1 MAALTYDEKIAIAKL
16 AAEGLSTN
24 AIVKQLG
31 IRNKMRV
38 YNAFNEKDKELLDLI
53 DSFKTEIES
62 NKKNAAENAKAA
74 LRDLY
79 LNKGQEL
86 VDKIYKLVNVPEELI
101 ESSSLRD
108 RMGAA
113 KLMLEIV
120 ENIATVADEEQIAEE
135 CAATIEVVVEDA
147 SGGE

>member
-1 MAALTYDEKIAIAKL
+1 MAALTYDEKIAIAEL
-16 AAEGLSTN
+16 AAQGLSGY
-24 AIVKQLG
+24 AIFKKLG
-31 IRNKMRV
+31 IPKDRV
-38 YNAFNEKDKELLDLI
+38 YRALKNDEELRSLVAD
-53 DSFKTEIES
+53 FATNCEH
-62 NKKNAAENAKAA
+62 NKKTAAENAKAA

-120 ENIATVADEEQIAEE
+120 ENIAGVADEEQIAEE